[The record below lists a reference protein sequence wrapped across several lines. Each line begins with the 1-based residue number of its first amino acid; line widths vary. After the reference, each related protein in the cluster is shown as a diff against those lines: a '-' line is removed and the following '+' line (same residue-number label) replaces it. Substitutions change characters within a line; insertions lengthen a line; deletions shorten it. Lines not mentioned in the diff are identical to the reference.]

1 MVWQVMESAQGRSS
15 LHNRLNDTL
24 LQLILYD
31 IIILSQDGK
40 SLLQLVQESLKPVEQ
55 ASG

>member
-40 SLLQLVQESLKPVEQ
+40 SLLQLVQQSLKPVEQ